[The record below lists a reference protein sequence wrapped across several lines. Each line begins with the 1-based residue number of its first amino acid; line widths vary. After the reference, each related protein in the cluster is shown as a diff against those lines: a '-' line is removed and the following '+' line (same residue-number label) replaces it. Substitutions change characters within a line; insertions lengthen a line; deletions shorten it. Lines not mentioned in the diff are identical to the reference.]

1 MKDRFILTID
11 ENGKLATKL
20 PPETTS
26 VQFEKIA
33 RVSVALEPS
42 WVLSIFLH
50 IEVFFFRVTCIWKK
64 VKDEINERD
73 ND

>member
-20 PPETTS
+20 PAETTS
-26 VQFEKIA
+26 AQFEKIA

-42 WVLSIFLH
+42 WVLSIFIR
-50 IEVFFFRVTCIWKK
+50 IEVFFFRLTCLWNK
-64 VKDEINERD
+64 VKEELKEMDK
-73 ND
+73 

>member
-42 WVLSIFLH
+42 WVLNIFIR
-50 IEVFFFRVTCIWKK
+50 IEVFFFRLTCLWDK
-64 VKDEINERD
+64 VKKEIKERD

>member
-11 ENGKLATKL
+11 GNGKLATKI
-20 PPETTS
+20 PDETTPE
-26 VQFEKIA
+26 QFEKIA

-42 WVLSIFLH
+42 WVLSFFIR
-50 IEVFFFRVTCIWKK
+50 IEVFFFRLTCVWAKIR
-64 VKDEINERD
+64 DEINERD